1 MKRVMIIFGLV
12 TLMLVGCMQKTDE
25 TRNQSEDKSMDQVE
39 EAIKVLEVDSD
50 NFHFIVDWL
59 TDTKV
64 VFVEKDKGKYLLRTF
79 DITTG
84 KIETLYEETM
94 IILDVLIHPSKNTY
108 LLHTSDNSSS
118 ATIKIISLEGVVLD
132 EISIASS
139 ELAIEWN
146 DIDPTQLLL
155 TAFQK
160 DWSFDVFLYSGTEV
174 DIRQLPLEDPFPKW
188 HGRQKIITLNVSE
201 GPLDGGELLLY
212 DSVLGTQ
219 KGLDMKGVVHFD
231 TNGEKLLIVQI
242 NGENADYKI
251 IDQDGTV
258 LSKWSMPAV
267 SNYSEWVFPEWSWI
281 ADTTIIMPSTSEGG
295 RLDDLREPFHL
306 VRVANGRQDVL
317 LGDVPT
323 GILRCSPSGEKCL
336 AGPKAEKIIDLLKQE
351 EIIWISELD

>member
-1 MKRVMIIFGLV
+1 MMIIINLV
-12 TLMLVGCMQKTDE
+12 ILILVGCTQKTDE
-25 TRNQSEDKSMDQVE
+25 TGNQSEDKSMDQVE
-39 EAIKVLEVDSD
+39 DAIKIFEVDSTK
-50 NFHFIVDWL
+50 FHFVVDWL

-64 VFVEKDKGKYLLRTF
+64 VFVEKDTDKYLLRTF

-84 KIETLYEETM
+84 KIETLYEETS
-94 IILDVLIHPSKNTY
+94 IILDALIHPSKNTY
-108 LLHTSDNSSS
+108 LLHTSDDSSS

-146 DIDPTQLLL
+146 DTDPTLLLL

-160 DWSFDVFLYSGTEV
+160 DWSYDVFLYSGNEV
-174 DIRQLPLEDPFPKW
+174 DISLLSLEDPFPKW
-188 HGRQKIITLNVSE
+188 LGRQKVITLNVPE
-201 GPLDGGELLLY
+201 QPLGGGELLLY
-212 DSVLGTQ
+212 DLELGTEEH
-219 KGLDMKGVVHFD
+219 LDLEGVVHFD
-231 TNGEKLLIVQI
+231 TNGDNLLIVQI

-267 SNYSEWVFPEWSWI
+267 SSYSEWVFSEMSWVS
-281 ADTTIIMPSTSEGG
+281 DTTIFMTSTSEGG

-317 LGDVPT
+317 IDNVT
-323 GILRCSPSGEKCL
+323 TDILRCSPNGEKCL
-336 AGPKAEKIIDLLKQE
+336 AGPKAEKIIDIQKQE
-351 EIIWISELD
+351 EFIWINETE